1 MYHYMMIFGV
11 ATGFAFVS
19 TPIVMK
25 LAYKLGAIDV
35 PKDERRVHKIP
46 IPRLGGL
53 AIYISFIVCC
63 LLFLKLDKQVLG
75 IIISG
80 TIILVMGIFDDIRP
94 LKAHQKLFVQ
104 ILASLILIFFGVT
117 VKSITIPFIG
127 GDGSFSIKYLGI
139 LLTIIWVVGIS
150 NAINLIDGLDGLA
163 GGICLISSLTLFGV
177 SIISGRYITMHLTAI
192 LSGACLGFLPFNF
205 NPAKIFMGDTGAL
218 FLGFILAAISMQGAT
233 KSAAAVAVAV
243 PILAIGLPI
252 YDTLFAMVR
261 RKLNKKP
268 IMGADRGHL
277 HHRLLDMGLTQ
288 RQAVLSMYCISAV
301 LGSASIIAMRVS
313 SKKSFAILV
322 VVCSIVIAIAL
333 ELGIFDKKVK
343 NL

>member
-1 MYHYMMIFGV
+1 MYHYIIIFGV
-11 ATGFAFVS
+11 AAIIAFIS

-35 PKDERRVHKIP
+35 PNDERRVHKTP
-46 IPRLGGL
+46 IPSLGGL
-53 AIYISFIVCC
+53 AIYISFIICS

-80 TIILVMGIFDDIRP
+80 SIILVMGIFDDIRP
-94 LKAHQKLFVQ
+94 LKAQQKLYVQ
-104 ILASLILIFFGVT
+104 ILASIMLLFFGVT

-127 GDGSFSIKYLGI
+127 GNGSFYIRYLGI
-139 LLTIIWVVGIS
+139 PLTIIWVVGIT
-150 NAINLIDGLDGLA
+150 NAINVIDGLDGLA

-177 SIISGRYITMHLTAI
+177 SIISGRYTTMNLTAI

-218 FLGFILAAISMQGAT
+218 FLGFILAAISIQGAT

-252 YDTLFAMVR
+252 YDTLFAMIR

-268 IMGADRGHL
+268 MMGADRGHL
-277 HHRLLDMGLTQ
+277 HHRLLDMGLSQ
-288 RQAVLSMYCISAV
+288 RQAVLSMYSISTV